1 MRASTSRVD
10 EGARAWFEARDGA
23 TRLDAT
29 VRVPS
34 ARATMDA
41 FMDAVREMARADA
54 AEARRRSIERA
65 AEARAANVGTEEA
78 VVETR
83 SASAQAE
90 AACEACERRERELR
104 AVKRALMERERAA
117 RVVGKTRG
125 IACAVRPR
133 PAVGVRAVE
142 VRRAEAAGAARS
154 TRVNE
159 VDAEKDRD
167 GEVPIASVG
176 REKTPVDVSVMRARK
191 RHARRT
197 AVLAKRSRE
206 RRAARAAAIS
216 GGVSMEPPRRA
227 GKPQWN
233 DSVDVDATPRKKTD
247 KEYFDELHKLVE
259 AKEAEEAKERLRQ
272 LQKKRRRRRAR
283 EAAAVKIRFE
293 KSTIDSNLD
302 PQSTISSKSITARAP
317 RSSMDSTS
325 SFQSAIE
332 GACADVRDLALD
344 A

>member
-1 MRASTSRVD
+1 MGARD
-10 EGARAWFEARDGA
+10 GARAWFEAREGGA
-23 TRLDAT
+23 SELAT
-29 VRVPS
+29 VRV
-34 ARATMDA
+34 AAGRATMEA
-41 FMDAVREMARADA
+41 RMDAARAMAAADA
-54 AEARRRSIERA
+54 AEAMRRSAERTARGRA
-65 AEARAANVGTEEA
+65 ACVGTEGGT
-78 VVETR
+78 VETR

-90 AACEACERRERELR
+90 TACEACERRERELE
-104 AVKRALMERERAA
+104 AVKRALRERGRAA
-117 RVVGKTRG
+117 RVRGKTRG
-125 IACAVRPR
+125 IACAVRTR

-142 VRRAEAAGAARS
+142 VRRAETAGAARS

-159 VDAEKDRD
+159 VVEEKDRD
-167 GEVPIASVG
+167 GEVAIASVAV
-176 REKTPVDVSVMRARK
+176 EKTPVDVSVMRARR

-206 RRAARAAAIS
+206 RRAARAATIS
-216 GGVSMEPPRRA
+216 GGGLTEPTRRA

-233 DSVDVDATPRKKTD
+233 DSVDVDAAPRKKTD
-247 KEYFDELHKLVE
+247 EEYFDELHKLVE

-293 KSTIDSNLD
+293 KSAIDPDLD
-302 PQSTISSKSITARAP
+302 VQSSSSKSIASRVP